1 MESKDFFICLGEEI
15 IDVSEGDRG
24 ECIERREF
32 FLTSTRIGFICDLI
46 EFA

>member
-1 MESKDFFICLGEEI
+1 MGEAI

-24 ECIERREF
+24 EFIERREF
-32 FLTSTRIGFICDLI
+32 FLTSTTIGFICDLI